1 MVWTQCLMRTA
12 FIFLVTMTIL
22 ADEPDA
28 NIRAEWTQLTVA
40 QPMGA

>member
-1 MVWTQCLMRTA
+1 MVWTRRIMRTA
-12 FIFLVTMTIL
+12 FIFLVTTTIL
-22 ADEPDA
+22 VNESDA